1 MKRII
6 ETAVFFIGTLGW
18 WGFVYPEL
26 CLTQD
31 TYEIVEDADEAG
43 ICEEAGGSME
53 ESGETAYL
61 KRTENYV
68 TQQEREIPDQYCDME
83 DYLNLKGK
91 VCIKSRL
98 IEYLYQEK
106 EK

>member
-1 MKRII
+1 MRRVI
-6 ETAVFFIGTLGW
+6 ETAIFLIGTVGW

-31 TYEIVEDADEAG
+31 TYEIAEDADG
-43 ICEEAGGSME
+43 
-53 ESGETAYL
+53 
-61 KRTENYV
+61 V
-68 TQQEREIPDQYCDME
+68 DFCDME
-83 DYLNLKGK
+83 DYLNLNGK

>member
-1 MKRII
+1 MRRIFT
-6 ETAVFFIGTLGW
+6 TAIFLIGTVGW

-31 TYEIVEDADEAG
+31 TYEMTEDA
-43 ICEEAGGSME
+43 GGEDFCGME
-53 ESGETAYL
+53 DG
-61 KRTENYV
+61 
-68 TQQEREIPDQYCDME
+68 DME
-83 DYLNLKGK
+83 DYLNLNGK

-106 EK
+106 EKQKQEG

>member
-1 MKRII
+1 MRRVI
-6 ETAVFFIGTLGW
+6 ETAIFLIGTVGW

-31 TYEIVEDADEAG
+31 TYEMAADADGA
-43 ICEEAGGSME
+43 
-53 ESGETAYL
+53 
-61 KRTENYV
+61 
-68 TQQEREIPDQYCDME
+68 DFCDME
-83 DYLNLKGK
+83 DYLNLNGK

>member
-1 MKRII
+1 MRRVIG
-6 ETAVFFIGTLGW
+6 TAILLIGTLGW

-31 TYEIVEDADEAG
+31 TYEITEDAGPAE
-43 ICEEAGGSME
+43 
-53 ESGETAYL
+53 
-61 KRTENYV
+61 
-68 TQQEREIPDQYCDME
+68 PCDME
-83 DYLNLKGK
+83 DYLNMNGK
-91 VCIKSRL
+91 IRIKSRL